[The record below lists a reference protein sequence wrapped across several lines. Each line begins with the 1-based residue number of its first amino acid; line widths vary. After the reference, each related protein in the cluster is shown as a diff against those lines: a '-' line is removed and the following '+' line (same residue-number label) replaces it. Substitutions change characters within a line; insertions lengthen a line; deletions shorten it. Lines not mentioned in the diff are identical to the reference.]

1 MIVIVGLLTAIFL
14 VTHVLGDPT
23 LLMLPSDAPREQ
35 YLALRHAMGYDD
47 SLVVQF
53 IRFTSK
59 AVLGDFG
66 NSVWQDIPA
75 LPLALSRLPATLWL
89 MLTVMLLATLGGIA
103 LGGFSAV
110 KPGTLLDY
118 ALTVL
123 SLAGVSMP
131 EFWLALVCML
141 IFAVELNWLPSSGYS
156 GWTRLEGWRYIVL
169 PLMALIPRRVGRIA
183 QIVRTSMGEEL
194 SKLYVNTAYA
204 KGLSPQTVIF
214 KHVLKNAA
222 IPIVTFIGD
231 ELRVLITGA
240 LVIEIIFGWPGIGS
254 LLIDSIQLRDRPLME
269 ATVFVI
275 AIMVLVINLCV
286 DIAYTL
292 INPLVRYK

>member
-1 MIVIVGLLTAIFL
+1 
-14 VTHVLGDPT
+14 
-23 LLMLPSDAPREQ
+23 MLPSDAPREQ